1 MCKFW
6 ESNEKG
12 NPKIRYLVEKI
23 MLKYLK
29 IPAFVYFFKDCL
41 ISAFTRCGCFCWY
54 THTVSCINISIT
66 TWTLQSVWLDN
77 LGFRHQ
83 DLVTAWKYLV
93 SFWIYLVAFWNILA
107 AVLTCFFDGQYLQS
121 NEAILLPWFMMFSS
135 ASAPNWSVTVPP
147 CITPWRS
154 WMWMF

>member
-1 MCKFW
+1 MKGYKFRDSDLLNADVLSEKTFPRARRWCSSKMAIFCQGALTQDTIMLEFRVTSGIRYVAKIGEMCKFW

-83 DLVTAWKYLV
+83 DLVTA
-93 SFWIYLVAFWNILA
+93 
-107 AVLTCFFDGQYLQS
+107 
-121 NEAILLPWFMMFSS
+121 
-135 ASAPNWSVTVPP
+135 
-147 CITPWRS
+147 
-154 WMWMF
+154 